1 MVDGNA
7 IPTLLQTIDSI
18 SRNLLDKPEIKG
30 MVINLILLTG
40 TIALLARIF
49 SSYKNKKD
57 IDWVGWI
64 IDITSVICASI
75 LVALFFKAII
85 FLMSY
90 IANMIYPFEQWDN
103 FLLHD
108 LKSGFLKEFDS
119 SNNPSQSFWLDL
131 FTTEFSTLFNSI
143 ILSGFLTGLVNIIF
157 YIVSLLAQFGFWL
170 LLLWRSM
177 YLLVLLVLAYVH
189 IAKSLLPSYGLQS
202 LLDYIKEIIQV
213 SSWTVYFSA
222 GLLVLGEMSKVID
235 TVYIT
240 DNVIT
245 LLNISLLNIVEA
257 IFHILFIVYVLS
269 IPKFAAKHFG
279 GFDASALVYGASFIG
294 GFFASKAL
302 KTVYSFKQNKGP
314 LPNSK

>member
-1 MVDGNA
+1 MVDDNA

-40 TIALLARIF
+40 SIALLARIF

-235 TVYIT
+235 NVYIA

-245 LLNISLLNIVEA
+245 LLNIQLLNIVEA

-279 GFDASALVYGASFIG
+279 GFDTSALVYGASFIG
-294 GFFASKAL
+294 GFLASKAL
-302 KTVYSFKQNKGP
+302 KTVHSFKKNKGP